1 MMKKVLG
8 MGNALVDI
16 VIQIEKDEILDT
28 LELPKGSM
36 QLVNKDRSE
45 RVLTATKEFD
55 RELKS
60 GGSAANTITGL
71 AQLGLS
77 TSFIA
82 KISDDEMGN
91 IFKSDLIQSR
101 ITPKLQYSPTGTGT
115 AVTLISKD
123 SERTFAT
130 HLGASVELSAADLTN
145 ELFIAADFFY
155 IEGYLVQNHEL
166 LEKAVELA
174 KNNHQKIF
182 LDLAS
187 YNVVEE
193 NIDFLKHIVSSYV
206 DVVFANEEEAK
217 AFTGKEPKEALYEL
231 GHYCD
236 IAVVKIGAKGSLILT
251 NEQLTEVGV
260 IEAKCN
266 DTTGAGDLYAAGF
279 IFGLAND
286 ASMGN
291 CGKLGSLLSG
301 KVIENLG
308 AKINLEAWPSII
320 EIAKKYII

>member
-1 MMKKVLG
+1 MKRVLG
-8 MGNALVDI
+8 IGNALVDI
-16 VIQIEKDEILDT
+16 MLKIDDDQILNE

-36 QLVNKDRSE
+36 QLVDKERSE
-45 RVLTATKEFD
+45 RVLSATKHLSN
-55 RELKS
+55 ELKS

-71 AQLGLS
+71 AELGIS

-82 KISDDEMGN
+82 KISDDEMGKVFRN
-91 IFKSDLIQSR
+91 DLINSNIQ
-101 ITPKLQYSPTGTGT
+101 PKLQYSQTGTGT

-130 HLGASVELSAADLTN
+130 HLGASIELSAEDLTD
-145 ELFIAADFFY
+145 ELFEGAELFY

-166 LEKAVELA
+166 LEKAVSLA
-174 KNNHQKIF
+174 KKQNQKIF

-193 NIDFLKHIVSSYV
+193 NIDFLKHILKNYV

-217 AFTGKEPKEALYEL
+217 AISGKAPHKAIYDLAN
-231 GHYCD
+231 YCE
-236 IAVVKIGAKGSLILT
+236 IAIVKIGSKGSLILRH
-251 NEQLTEVGV
+251 NELTEVG
-260 IEAKCN
+260 IIKATSI

-279 IFGLAND
+279 IYGFAQE
-286 ASMGN
+286 ASMEI

-301 KVIENLG
+301 NVIEHVG
-308 AKINLEAWPSII
+308 AKIKSEKWPEII
-320 EIAKKYII
+320 KIANNYLM

>member
-1 MMKKVLG
+1 MKRVLG
-8 MGNALVDI
+8 IGNALVDI
-16 VIQIEKDEILDT
+16 MIKIDDDQLLKD

-36 QLVNKDRSE
+36 QLVNKERSE
-45 RVLTATKEFD
+45 RVLSATNHLTN
-55 RELKS
+55 ELKS

-71 AQLGLS
+71 AELGIS

-82 KISDDEMGN
+82 KISDDEMGEV
-91 IFKSDLIQSR
+91 FKNDLIKSK
-101 ITPKLQYSPTGTGT
+101 IEPKLQYSQTGTGT

-130 HLGASVELSAADLTN
+130 HLGASIELSANDLTN
-145 ELFIAADFFY
+145 ELFKNADLFY

-166 LEKAVELA
+166 LEKAVDLA
-174 KNNHQKIF
+174 KKNNQKIF

-193 NIDFLKHIVSSYV
+193 NIDFLKHILANYV

-217 AFTGKEPKEALYEL
+217 AISGKEPREAILDL
-231 GHYCD
+231 ANYCK
-236 IAVVKIGAKGSLILT
+236 IAIVKIGKKGSLILT
-251 NEQLTEVGV
+251 QNKLTEVEIIKANSV
-260 IEAKCN
+260 

-279 IFGLAND
+279 IYGYAHQ
-286 ASMGN
+286 ASMEV

-301 KVIENLG
+301 NVIENVG
-308 AKINLEAWPSII
+308 AKIKSDKWPDII
-320 EIAKKYII
+320 KTADNYLI

>member
-8 MGNALVDI
+8 IGNALVDI
-16 VIQIEKDEILDT
+16 MIKIDDDQLLND

-36 QLVNKDRSE
+36 QLVDKERSE
-45 RVLTATKEFD
+45 RVLSATKNIEN
-55 RELKS
+55 ELKS

-71 AQLGLS
+71 AELGIE

-82 KISDDEMGN
+82 KISEDKMGEVFRN
-91 IFKSDLIQSR
+91 DLINSNIQ
-101 ITPKLQYSPTGTGT
+101 PKLLYSNTGTGT

-145 ELFIAADFFY
+145 ELFTGADLFY
-155 IEGYLVQNHEL
+155 IEGYLVQNHDL
-166 LEKAVELA
+166 LEKAVSLA
-174 KNNHQKIF
+174 KMHNQKIF

-193 NIDFLKHIVSSYV
+193 NIDFLKHILANYV

-217 AFTGKEPKEALYEL
+217 AISGKEPHEAILDL
-231 GHYCD
+231 ANYCE
-236 IAVVKIGAKGSLILT
+236 IAVVKIGKKGSLILT
-251 NEQLTEVGV
+251 NEQLTEVGIIGV
-260 IEAKCN
+260 KSI

-279 IFGLAND
+279 IYGYAHQ
-286 ASMGN
+286 ASMEI
-291 CGKLGSLLSG
+291 CGQLGSLLSG
-301 KVIENLG
+301 NVIENIG
-308 AKINLEAWPSII
+308 AKINSEKWPGILKT
-320 EIAKKYII
+320 ADKLLM